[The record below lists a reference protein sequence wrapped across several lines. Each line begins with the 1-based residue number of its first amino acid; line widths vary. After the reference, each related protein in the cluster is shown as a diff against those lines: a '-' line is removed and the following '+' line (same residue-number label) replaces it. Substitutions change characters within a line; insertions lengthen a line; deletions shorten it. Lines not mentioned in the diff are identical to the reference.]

1 LERRIER
8 FSPQYAVFAVAALAA
23 FGDMPA
29 GSSTFGWSM
38 ILSENRFPL
47 VRIMR

>member
-8 FSPQYAVFAVAALAA
+8 FSPQCALFAVAEFAA

-29 GSSTFGWSM
+29 VSSTFGWSM
-38 ILSENRFPL
+38 IPSENRFPL
-47 VRIMR
+47 VRIML